1 VDERQSGGIGIRE
14 RPPGASCWVR
24 GGERYVLLSVPI
36 QIERDSLVPES
47 VGKRL
52 LQFVNISETVTG
64 P

>member
-36 QIERDSLVPES
+36 KIERNSLISES

-64 P
+64 